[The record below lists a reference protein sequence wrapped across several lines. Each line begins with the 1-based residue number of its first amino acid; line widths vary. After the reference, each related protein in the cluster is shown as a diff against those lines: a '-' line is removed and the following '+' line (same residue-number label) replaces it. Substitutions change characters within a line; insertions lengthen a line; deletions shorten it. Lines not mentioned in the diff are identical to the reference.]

1 MSAEEARRP
10 RPGRTLTLTRGR
22 TGTKQTTLRRR
33 LGSHAACLPSS
44 RGHPRRP
51 ATTKETPT
59 GLWLVLRRP
68 HPRRRAAAKEA
79 TSTGLRLWL
88 RLRLGLLVRRHRRV
102 AEEATT
108 AGLRLILRR
117 LRARGSATTKEQS
130 TAGWLTA
137 SITSA
142 EEARAGV
149 LA

>member
-1 MSAEEARRP
+1 LLLSAEEARRP
-10 RPGRTLTLTRGR
+10 HPGRTLTLTRGR

-44 RGHPRRP
+44 RGRPRRP

-59 GLWLVLRRP
+59 GLWLV
-68 HPRRRAAAKEA
+68 PRRCAAAKEA
-79 TSTGLRLWL
+79 ASTGLRLWL
-88 RLRLGLLVRRHRRV
+88 LGLLVRRYRRV

-117 LRARGSATTKEQS
+117 LRARGSAATKEQS
-130 TAGWLTA
+130 AAGWLSA